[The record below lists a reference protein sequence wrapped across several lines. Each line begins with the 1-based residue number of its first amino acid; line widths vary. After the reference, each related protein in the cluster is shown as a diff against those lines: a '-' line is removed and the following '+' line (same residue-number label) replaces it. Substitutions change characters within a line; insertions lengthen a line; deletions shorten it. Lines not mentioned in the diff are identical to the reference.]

1 MQFVT
6 SQCTIWSKERGC
18 SYEDSIESIG
28 TAVVVHCNCCLYP
41 GKFDHQHF
49 LLCDRSV
56 APGDCRLLHLL
67 HRKGTVDLL
76 YKLFGI
82 NAELLIDHAWG
93 WEPCTIAEVKQYKP
107 ESNSVG
113 SGQVLHCP
121 YDFEKARL
129 IVREMIDLLVLDLVD
144 KGMVTDQIVLTVG
157 YDIENLSD
165 PVRRKA
171 YKGQITT
178 DRYGRQV
185 PKHAHGTANI
195 GRYTSSTRLVTD
207 AVLELYDRIVDK
219 SLLVRRLNISANH
232 VICEADVPKENKVEQ
247 LDLFTDYAALEKEKE
262 KEDAALEREK
272 KMQQAVLTI
281 KKKFGKNA
289 ILKGMN
295 LQEGATAKDRNSYC
309 F

>member
-1 MQFVT
+1 M
-6 SQCTIWSKERGC
+6 
-18 SYEDSIESIG
+18 
-28 TAVVVHCNCCLYP
+28 
-41 GKFDHQHF
+41 
-49 LLCDRSV
+49 
-56 APGDCRLLHLL
+56 
-67 HRKGTVDLL
+67 
-76 YKLFGI
+76 FGI

-93 WEPCTIAEVKQYKP
+93 WEPCTIAQVKQYKP

-144 KGMVTDQIVLTVG
+144 KGLVTDQIVLTIG

-165 PVRRKA
+165 PVRRNA
-171 YKGQITT
+171 YKGQITS

-232 VICEADVPKENKVEQ
+232 VIREADVPKENKVE
-247 LDLFTDYAALEKEKE
+247 
-262 KEDAALEREK
+262 
-272 KMQQAVLTI
+272 
-281 KKKFGKNA
+281 
-289 ILKGMN
+289 
-295 LQEGATAKDRNSYC
+295 
-309 F
+309 